1 MVRYVTAGVDESDE
15 SLAAAHWAAREALRR
30 GGTLRLM
37 HAWTPQPNR
46 VPSAPADA
54 TRRDLA
60 EEILQR
66 AVRSVRVAR
75 PGLPTEELLPA
86 ESAVTALVAAAE
98 ESEVLVLGSRG
109 LGPITGFV
117 VGSVSQR
124 VVARSPGPVVLVR
137 AGETS
142 ADEHLPALNGV
153 SPHEI
158 PEIPYRDV
166 VLGLDVRHPAD
177 EPIGF
182 AFDSARRRGAALH
195 VIHAFSAGPTH
206 AAAGRSGTAPE
217 PRPLAEP
224 EPLAEKEHAL
234 VAMLRPWREKFPDVP
249 VAETVIEG
257 RPATELVRAS
267 AGACLVVVG
276 RRTGEVHLGTHIG
289 SVVHALLHHAGCP
302 VAVVPHA

>member
-30 GGTLRLM
+30 GGTLRLV
-37 HAWTPQPNR
+37 HAWTPRPGPA
-46 VPSAPADA
+46 PSAPADPA
-54 TRRDLA
+54 RRDLA
-60 EEILQR
+60 EQTLQR
-66 AVRSVRVAR
+66 AVRSVRAAR
-75 PGLPTEELLPA
+75 PALPMEELLTA
-86 ESAVTALVAAAE
+86 DSAVTVLLAAAE

-124 VVARSPGPVVLVR
+124 VVARSVRPVVLVR
-137 AGETS
+137 AGETF

-182 AFDSARRRGAALH
+182 AFDSARRREAELH
-195 VIHAFSAGPTH
+195 VIHAYSTGRGH
-206 AAAGRSGTAPE
+206 AAAGRPGTVPE
-217 PRPLAEP
+217 LEP
-224 EPLAEKEHAL
+224 EPLAEQEHAL
-234 VAMLRPWREKFPDVP
+234 AAMMRPWREKFPDVP
-249 VAETVIEG
+249 VSETVIDG

-267 AGACLVVVG
+267 AHACLVVVG
-276 RRTGEVHLGTHIG
+276 RRTG
-289 SVVHALLHHAGCP
+289 
-302 VAVVPHA
+302 